1 MTASSRRF
9 SLSRRRLLTAAA
21 SLGAGVI
28 AAPYVA
34 RADEA
39 VLNVTGWGGK
49 WGEVMKAEI
58 GPTFETEFK
67 CRLKTDTALPFLPK
81 LQASSRSAP
90 VYDVLHT
97 NSNEQWAAVEM
108 GLVEPKV
115 DPRLVPNIADVY
127 PYAVSDKIVGVCI
140 FTSAIGLGMR
150 TDKGYGS
157 ITSWKEFWDAKFNGA
172 RGGYVIPANSLG
184 QAFVMMCGTL
194 FGKGQTDLD
203 AAYAALE
210 KLKPIK
216 LVDFTGAM
224 EKLILSGEAGIGTA
238 VWQRRATRL
247 EVLSETA
254 IAFITIISAQR
265 RIEIFDEQIASF
277 DPLIPLLQK
286 RVQEGASSPAE
297 TLRAQVAADLFRVE
311 RERSKT
317 LLATARRDL
326 AILMGDASPRF
337 GEAVGRL
344 ATTGQPPPFKAV
356 LQAIDANPQLAR
368 WPAVTAERNAELL
381 IARLKAI

>member
-115 DPRLVPNIADVY
+115 DP
-127 PYAVSDKIVGVCI
+127 
-140 FTSAIGLGMR
+140 
-150 TDKGYGS
+150 
-157 ITSWKEFWDAKFNGA
+157 
-172 RGGYVIPANSLG
+172 
-184 QAFVMMCGTL
+184 
-194 FGKGQTDLD
+194 
-203 AAYAALE
+203 
-210 KLKPIK
+210 
-216 LVDFTGAM
+216 
-224 EKLILSGEAGIGTA
+224 
-238 VWQRRATRL
+238 
-247 EVLSETA
+247 
-254 IAFITIISAQR
+254 
-265 RIEIFDEQIASF
+265 
-277 DPLIPLLQK
+277 
-286 RVQEGASSPAE
+286 
-297 TLRAQVAADLFRVE
+297 
-311 RERSKT
+311 
-317 LLATARRDL
+317 
-326 AILMGDASPRF
+326 
-337 GEAVGRL
+337 
-344 ATTGQPPPFKAV
+344 
-356 LQAIDANPQLAR
+356 
-368 WPAVTAERNAELL
+368 
-381 IARLKAI
+381 